1 MRVMILTDNEFI
13 YNEFKAIVQ
22 KGQYE
27 DIIFEYFFSKTNGK
41 FKIKYKDSEFKK
53 IDLKD
58 QLDLVI
64 ERYNLIISLHCKQL
78 FPNRLVSSIRC
89 INIHPGFNPYNRGWF
104 PQVFSILNKLP
115 IGVTIHEMDDKLD
128 HGPIILQKEVK
139 ISSYD
144 TSYDV
149 YKKIQNLEIEL
160 LTNNLR
166 DIIDNNYKSILP
178 KSEGNINFKKNFDD
192 LCEIDLDKVV
202 RFRDAIDYLR
212 ALSFHGYENAYFYDE
227 DGRKISVEINLKV
240 MEDKI

>member
-53 IDLKD
+53 IDLTD

-89 INIHPGFNPYNRGWF
+89 VNIHPGFNPYNRGWF
-104 PQVFSILNKLP
+104 PQVFSILNKFP

>member
-13 YNEFKAIVQ
+13 YNEFKFIVQ

-27 DIIFEYFFSKTNGK
+27 DITFEYFFSKTNEE
-41 FKIKYKDSEFKK
+41 FKVKYKDSEFKK

-58 QLDLVI
+58 DLDLI
-64 ERYNLIISLHCKQL
+64 IRRYKLILSLHCKQI

-115 IGVTIHEMDDKLD
+115 IGVTIHEMDNKLD
-128 HGPIILQKEVK
+128 HGPIILQREVK

-166 DIIDNNYKSILP
+166 DIIDRNYKSILP

-227 DGRKISVEINLKV
+227 DGRKVSVEINLKV